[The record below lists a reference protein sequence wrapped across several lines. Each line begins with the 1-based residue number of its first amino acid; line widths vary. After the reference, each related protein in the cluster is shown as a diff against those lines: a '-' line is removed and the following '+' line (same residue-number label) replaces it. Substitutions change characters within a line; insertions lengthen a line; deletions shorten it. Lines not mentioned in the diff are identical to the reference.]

1 MQPNPTVQSWLDGF
15 LGKDWEQQLEANT
28 TSSPASLN
36 RQALCFIVLHGLD
49 FSHLPKRLAREL
61 VGMEDDLKA
70 VFPDA
75 FYHHHCQAGPL
86 LLHVGLRVS
95 WKKGGL
101 WTLEKFVHQVDPQL
115 TLQPNPEIKELLLL
129 PNVEVSQPDLAS
141 FLLLPPS
148 TQLYDSLPEVT
159 ITKVD
164 FSMATKSL
172 QLKGVCENRDGKR
185 FYLKTILQAKVFED
199 DVHMTTLLYEKED
212 QVVASFINSIHL
224 LPSLEESM
232 DRLLAAENWEDDFM
246 DGDSTDGDSMDDFV
260 VDLTSAAFL
269 SSLEVP
275 GDCILDSGE
284 DCLCNRCLNDLTFDD
299 GEEEDADGEEDA
311 DEEKDVGE
319 EN

>member
-1 MQPNPTVQSWLDGF
+1 M
-15 LGKDWEQQLEANT
+15 GKDWEQQLEANT

-36 RQALCFIVLHGLD
+36 RQALCSIVLHGLD
-49 FSHLPKRLAREL
+49 YSHLPKRLAREL
-61 VGMEDDLKA
+61 VEMEDDLKA

-101 WTLEKFVHQVDPQL
+101 WTLEKFVHQVNPQL
-115 TLQPNPEIKELLLL
+115 APQPNPEIKELLLL

-172 QLKGVCENRDGKR
+172 QLKGVCEDRDGKR

-299 GEEEDADGEEDA
+299 GEEEDAD
-311 DEEKDVGE
+311 EEKDVGE
-319 EN
+319 KDDEEEK